1 MGPLQAAQEPF
12 RTRPHLTQ
20 HPLPF
25 SHLSWSGLGAGAVDI
40 KRLRVKLIREGKTT
54 MFSTSDLKHL
64 HWTPYQQFA
73 RHAASGCDKQTADLI
88 GIGTMSGSGRNDQ
101 GEMLEL
107 DCHYEAK
114 RMKSNVMPLSLS
126 LSLYNKTFFPQFP
139 GNPFRS
145 HKFFFYQPTCHST
158 CANVAY
164 SINPS
169 YEEHIP
175 KQPRHLFEQPP
186 NRVSRP

>member
-1 MGPLQAAQEPF
+1 MGPPF
-12 RTRPHLTQ
+12 KTRPHLTQ

-40 KRLRVKLIREGKTT
+40 KRLRVKLVREGKTT

-88 GIGTMSGSGRNDQ
+88 GIGTISGSGRNDQ

-114 RMKSNVMPLSLS
+114 RMKSDVMPLSLS
-126 LSLYNKTFFPQFP
+126 LSLYNKTFFPGILFDHTSSSSINLP
-139 GNPFRS
+139 TYL
-145 HKFFFYQPTCHST
+145 FYST
-158 CANVAY
+158 CAKVAY
-164 SINPS
+164 RIYPT

-175 KQPRHLFEQPP
+175 KQPRH
-186 NRVSRP
+186 